1 MIPNKEQAIDLLK
14 EYIKEK
20 PNLDHSFLVAY
31 GMLGVSKLLLK
42 TEETEEYWFVVGL
55 LHDLDLENFYG
66 DIKEHTLVTEKILL
80 ERGVDQQLI
89 EDIKSHNEVVG
100 VERNSDLR
108 NALYSLDGLTGIIR
122 AYVLMRPDKDITKA
136 ETKSVLK
143 KLKDKY
149 FAAAVS
155 REQIMLCEKTLGIDI
170 EKFVSAALE
179 EIKKNYV
186 LE

>member
-1 MIPNKEQAIDLLK
+1 MIPNKEQATGLLK

-31 GMLGVSKLLLK
+31 GMQGLAKHFN
-42 TEETEEYWFVVGL
+42 ENQEYWFMVGL
-55 LHDLDLENFYG
+55 LHDLDLESFNG

-80 ERGVDQQLI
+80 EKNIDKGLI
-89 EDIKSHNEVVG
+89 EDIKSHNEIIG

-136 ETKSVLK
+136 ESKSVLK

-149 FAAAVS
+149 FAAAVN
-155 REQIMLCEKTLGIDI
+155 REQIYLCEKTLGIDI

-179 EIKKNYV
+179 EIKKNYKI
-186 LE
+186 E